1 MNLNQTSMIMYQIKL
16 SRREINRTHMAKG
29 TSSKVNNFIEPEI
42 LFGGNRI
49 FRFTVGKNRKRND
62 QMKHEL

>member
-1 MNLNQTSMIMYQIKL
+1 MYQIRLNK
-16 SRREINRTHMAKG
+16 REIYRTQMAKC
-29 TSSKVNNFIEPEI
+29 TSSTVNNFIEPEI